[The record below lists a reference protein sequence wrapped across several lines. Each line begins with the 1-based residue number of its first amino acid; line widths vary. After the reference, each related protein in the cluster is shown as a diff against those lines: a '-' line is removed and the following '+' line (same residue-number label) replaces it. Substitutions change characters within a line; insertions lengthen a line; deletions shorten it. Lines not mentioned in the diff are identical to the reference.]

1 MIFIANSL
9 SLRSR
14 MKFEGLRERNGET
27 SDGNVYIQD
36 IKEVE
41 ETTKIK
47 SA

>member
-1 MIFIANSL
+1 
-9 SLRSR
+9 
-14 MKFEGLRERNGET
+14 MKFEGLRERNSET